1 MNYKNFIFVLILQII
16 TSLSKIL
23 TKSLMYKVTMINL
36 CTSNFLTQSKINI
49 LNFLK
54 IETNSCTDSSNLSQK
69 SKHHF
74 KLSGKKSCS
83 YIL

>member
-1 MNYKNFIFVLILQII
+1 
-16 TSLSKIL
+16 
-23 TKSLMYKVTMINL
+23 MINL

-54 IETNSCTDSSNLSQK
+54 IETNSCTDSGNLSQK